1 MLTKQIKPNF
11 YTLPKAMYDL
21 DVIKVLLANENNSIL
36 YKRLDTDM
44 LNMEKIIISHSIV
57 YVISGSVEI
66 QTYDYEKF
74 TVTDGEMLFMPRDS
88 YLISDYIKDQKDMEV
103 YLFFFDY
110 ALVSEF
116 LQNARL
122 KNSHTE
128 SKILKLNTSKNILSY
143 LEVLHNVQY
152 KDVKNAHLL
161 KIKIFEFL
169 HLICEANEDFLDI
182 LKKQES
188 IKTDIETYMIEHFN
202 KNLSVSDWASLS
214 GYSLSTFNRKF
225 KKTYNLSP
233 KKWLIKHSMKLANEA
248 LKNGASVSA
257 CASEFGYSNTSN
269 FIKTFKEI
277 YKITPKQYSM
287 T

>member
-1 MLTKQIKPNF
+1 
-11 YTLPKAMYDL
+11 MYHL
-21 DVIKVLLANENNSIL
+21 DVIKILLAYENNSIL
-36 YKRLDTDM
+36 YKKLDKNM

-116 LQNARL
+116 LQHTRS
-122 KNSHTE
+122 KNSYTE
-128 SKILKLNTSKNILSY
+128 SKIVKLHTSKNILSY
-143 LEVLHNVQY
+143 LNALNDIHYE
-152 KDVKNAHLL
+152 DTKNSHLL
-161 KIKIFEFL
+161 KIKIFELL
-169 HLICEANEDFLDI
+169 HLICEANEDFVDI
-182 LKKQES
+182 LAKQES
-188 IKTDIETYMIEHFN
+188 VKSDIKTYMIEHYD
-202 KNLSVSDWASLS
+202 KNLSVSDWATLS
-214 GYSLSTFNRKF
+214 GSSLSTFNRKF
-225 KKTYNLSP
+225 KKTYNISP
-233 KKWLIKHSMKLANEA
+233 KKWLIHHNMKLANQA
-248 LKNGASVSA
+248 LKNGLSVSA

-269 FIKTFKEI
+269 FIKAFKEI